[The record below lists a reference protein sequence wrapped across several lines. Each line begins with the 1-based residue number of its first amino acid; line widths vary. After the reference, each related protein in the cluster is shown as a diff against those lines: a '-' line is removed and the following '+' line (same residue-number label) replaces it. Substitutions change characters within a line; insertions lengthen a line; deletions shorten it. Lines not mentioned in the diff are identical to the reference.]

1 MPVVVVQDVRSGR
14 NELVPAAVE
23 CDPSGIDNDD
33 PGHQV
38 GEGGQLVGDDDEG
51 QAFGD
56 EPREH
61 LDQPVLAGDVD
72 AGRIAFDGSRDEF
85 VAAGSDV
92 LHDHD
97 WHHHLDRPD
106 RRPAVISAEGPLSQ
120 GGSRE

>member
-1 MPVVVVQDVRSGR
+1 LVEVLARLVAEGLTLVVVTH
-14 NELVPAAVE
+14 ELAAFA
-23 CDPSGIDNDD
+23 D
-33 PGHQV
+33 
-38 GEGGQLVGDDDEG
+38 LVT
-51 QAFGD
+51 
-56 EPREH
+56 R
-61 LDQPVLAGDVD
+61 VVVVD

-106 RRPAVISAEGPLSQ
+106 LRPAVISAEGPLSQ